1 MRDLE
6 LQIHPSWARFHRLMK
21 DKDEFILKGKE
32 KKYLRLHPEI
42 ATITNTDLHAAHSLD
57 LEAGSFFC

>member
-1 MRDLE
+1 
-6 LQIHPSWARFHRLMK
+6 MK

-42 ATITNTDLHAAHSLD
+42 ATIPPTYTQNIAWIWKLD
-57 LEAGSFFC
+57 PSSAEVKSQCRRNYTFWL